1 MVSSLG
7 LGLKSTEEELA
18 LTFWDTNSYLPSP
31 PSPSPWGREWDDKLA
46 LPSIN
51 FFYFPKSLS
60 MSTIKR
66 EGKQWTYI

>member
-7 LGLKSTEEELA
+7 LGLKSTEEEPA
-18 LTFWDTNSYLPSP
+18 LIFWNTNSYLPP
-31 PSPSPWGREWDDKLA
+31 PLPWGREWDDKLA

-51 FFYFPKSLS
+51 FFYFPKFLS
-60 MSTIKR
+60 MSTIMR